1 MTIIKNQ
8 YLPLR
13 TFKELTTISEGNSK
27 NVHILLN
34 FILVFYFTII
44 AFGHIFQYDFK
55 FTESLKP
62 IFLGKK
68 ILFPMPLSQFWY
80 FYLFYIQIV
89 QNSIHAYCPKQF
101 SQDTRRKQRT
111 TGCKRKRKKQTQNK
125 ENFQEKKRWRESQTY
140 SYTHL
145 CTCVYAHIIIIFKA
159 NFRLK

>member
-62 IFLGKK
+62 IFFGKK

-111 TGCKRKRKKQTQNK
+111 SCKRKRKKHRI
-125 ENFQEKKRWRESQTY
+125 KKIFKRKRDGERAKH
-140 SYTHL
+140 TH
-145 CTCVYAHIIIIFKA
+145 THIYARVYAHIIIIFKA